1 MFKHA
6 INIFKIYKTILSNA
20 YSINIFE
27 ISSLYVTIGAVMKMI
42 LACSSLKK
50 SFQGIDLLKDITFK
64 IEEHDKLAIIGVN
77 GAGKTTLLKILCNEE
92 SYDSGDIFWSKE
104 TTLGYLSQH
113 NTLNQELSIYDA
125 LLDVFKPL
133 IKKEKRIRELELMMA
148 QTQQLDSIMKEYDQL
163 TYEFEKDGGYTYQS
177 QIKGVLK
184 GLGFKEE
191 TWDMNIAILSGGQKT
206 RIALGRLLLLKPKLL
221 LLDEPT
227 NHLDV
232 ESIEWLEGYLKS
244 YPHAIIMVSHDRYF
258 IDQITNHII
267 EIENGKSTLYKC
279 SYEEYAL
286 IKKHNREVELKH
298 YIDNQKEI
306 KRMQESIDLL
316 KSYNREKQVKRAESK
331 EKALDKMEKLDRPES
346 SPQAI
351 QIQFQ
356 PLIESGYDVLKVK
369 DLAMKFDKPLFEN
382 IQFDVKKQ
390 ERVALIGPNGIGK
403 TTLFHIILGDYAPL
417 HGKVKLGSKVMIG
430 YYDQEHTSLSFHKT
444 IFQEMRD
451 TYPQMNNT
459 EIRTAC
465 ASFQFKGE
473 DVFKT
478 IDMLSGGERGRIVL
492 MKLLLSRSNF
502 LILDEPTNHLDIES
516 KEVLE
521 DALMSFQGTIL
532 FISHDRYFINKLAT
546 KVVEMS
552 AHGSHTY
559 TGNYSQYIEN
569 KSVAPIGKEK
579 NIDYLESKKIQAQ
592 LRKQQNELKKIE
604 QQISDLE
611 KKIQEYNEMLHH
623 EDILNDYQK
632 YNDVIKQLDEAN
644 RQLED
649 SLEVWEN
656 LQSD

>member
-191 TWDMNIAILSGGQKT
+191 TWDMNIGILSGGQKT

-369 DLAMKFDKPLFEN
+369 DLAMQFDKPLFEN

-532 FISHDRYFINKLAT
+532 FISHDRYFINKVAT
-546 KVVEMS
+546 RVIELTNSKAIS
-552 AHGSHTY
+552 Y
-559 TGNYSQYIEN
+559 DGNYDTYFNSRQVVQPAKKEN
-569 KSVAPIGKEK
+569 T
-579 NIDYLESKKIQAQ
+579 DYLNMKQKNA
-592 LRKQQNELKKIE
+592 LYRKQQNKIKKVE
-604 QQISDLE
+604 TQISNLE
-611 KKIQEYNEMLHH
+611 NQINILTNQLQDESV
-623 EDILNDYQK
+623 LNDYQK
-632 YNDVIKQLDEAN
+632 YNQINEEINLLENQLNELMEKWEA
-644 RQLED
+644 
-649 SLEVWEN
+649 
-656 LQSD
+656 LQ